1 MLVSRAQTLQS
12 RADLNTDRIKSM
24 NERLARKQEQLLTQ
38 FYNLEETIG
47 KLQNNLT
54 ALDGIGYISPDGT

>member
-1 MLVSRAQTLQS
+1 MLVSRAVTLQA

-24 NERLARKQEQLLTQ
+24 NERLARKQEQLLMQ

-54 ALDGIGYISPDGT
+54 ALDGIGYISADGT